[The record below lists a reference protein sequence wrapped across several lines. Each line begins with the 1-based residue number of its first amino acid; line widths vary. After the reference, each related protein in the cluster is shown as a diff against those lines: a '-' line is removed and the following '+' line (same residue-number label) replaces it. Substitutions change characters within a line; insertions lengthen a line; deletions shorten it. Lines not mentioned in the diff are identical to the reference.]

1 MYYLGFDIGGTK
13 SAAVLG
19 DENGNIL
26 HREAIPTGS
35 PTQTMERL
43 FQAAEVFPE
52 RAKAA
57 GVSCGGPL
65 DEDGGLILS
74 PPNLP
79 GWDRIN
85 IVEMI
90 QNRFGIPTRLRN
102 DANACALA
110 EWRFGA
116 GKGAQSMIFLTFG
129 TGMGAGLI
137 LNGKLYA
144 GICGLAGEVG
154 HIRLAP
160 DGPEGYGK
168 AGSFEGFV
176 SGGGIARMGQ
186 SLAKER
192 LRQGNPTRFCPS
204 TETLSS
210 ITAKSLAQAAKNGDP
225 DAIKIFRLCGEKLGA
240 GLAILID
247 LLNPERIVIGSIFQR
262 SEGLLRPSMEEVLRR
277 ECLPGALEAVQILSA
292 ELGDRIGDIAALTVA
307 MEDGGAGHV

>member
-19 DENGNIL
+19 DENGNVL
-26 HREAIPTGS
+26 RREAIPTGS
-35 PTQTMERL
+35 PAGTLEQLFRL
-43 FQAAEVFPE
+43 AEAFPE
-52 RAKAA
+52 RPQAA

-90 QNRFGIPTRLRN
+90 QNRFGIPARLRN

-116 GKGAQSMIFLTFG
+116 GKGAQNMIFLTFG

-137 LNGKLYA
+137 LNGQLYA
-144 GICGLAGEVG
+144 GTCGLAGEAG

-186 SLAKER
+186 TLARER
-192 LRQGNPTRFCPS
+192 LHQGNPVRFCPS
-204 TETLSS
+204 AEDLPAV
-210 ITAKSLAQAAKNGDP
+210 TAKSLARAAQNGDP
-225 DAIKIFRLCGEKLGA
+225 DAMGIFRLCGEKLGA

-262 SEGLLRPSMEEVLRR
+262 SEGLLRPSMEEALRR
-277 ECLPGALEAVQILSA
+277 ECLPGALAAVQVLPA
-292 ELGDRIGDIAALTVA
+292 ALGDRIGDIAALTAA
-307 MEDGGAGHV
+307 MENGGAERV